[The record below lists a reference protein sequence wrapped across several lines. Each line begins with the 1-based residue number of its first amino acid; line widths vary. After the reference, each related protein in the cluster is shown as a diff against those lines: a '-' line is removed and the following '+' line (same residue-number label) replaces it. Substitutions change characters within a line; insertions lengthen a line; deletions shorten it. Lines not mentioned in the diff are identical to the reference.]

1 MITNQQ
7 SSCGQIEGPV
17 CKTTPK
23 ALPDCLALLGIFSA
37 PPVCPPLLSVSG
49 GSVAL
54 WLPVCCSGR
63 ETPREAGSSARR
75 EVFSLHSFPAGPAW
89 ADGTGCSPWAACAT
103 QPLAW
108 APGTVRRP
116 CHPFRVQ
123 LPGLRCCQIPAGS
136 PAPCPRLCKQSLS
149 QTLLSYSSEWAMCF
163 LPGLCHPR
171 GAGLSQL
178 SPGAPSAQQEGWKAN
193 SRFNQ
198 GLWVLFPA
206 CSSPEH
212 QAPQPRLPGLQ
223 GGSHA

>member
-23 ALPDCLALLGIFSA
+23 ALPGCLALLGIFSA

-123 LPGLRCCQIPAGS
+123 LPGLRCCQIPAGF

-149 QTLLSYSSEWAMCF
+149 QTLLLLIRMGDVLPARALPPPRSWPESAEPRCPLRPAGGVESELA
-163 LPGLCHPR
+163 L
-171 GAGLSQL
+171 
-178 SPGAPSAQQEGWKAN
+178 
-193 SRFNQ
+193 
-198 GLWVLFPA
+198 
-206 CSSPEH
+206 
-212 QAPQPRLPGLQ
+212 
-223 GGSHA
+223 